1 MDCVHSGKELRG
13 SGFGGILQACRAEH
27 HWRSRGALGTF
38 GYIWIHLDTF
48 GASTFDAAFDA
59 YVLARV
65 TRSCLAVRARVS
77 LTYDWQALQQELEL
91 ARTPRWHPSFCDF
104 DTLTAFDDALCNA
117 LRARQAAEAE
127 DAAEVSEPWHVSLVP
142 LQVLFTTLR
151 LQQVKDSLTLQLTQQ
166 QSRALGSD
174 SENGNEMPN
183 GSFLC
188 IIESIKRTQY
198 LERFWMLL
206 HYFAFFS
213 SFEAKKRSL
222 KPSWSRYEAC
232 GR

>member
-1 MDCVHSGKELRG
+1 MCTQWKRAERQWIRRNLTGLS
-13 SGFGGILQACRAEH
+13 CRAPLEIT
-27 HWRSRGALGTF
+27 RCF

-104 DTLTAFDDALCNA
+104 DTLTAFDDVPCNA

-188 IIESIKRTQY
+188 IIESIKRTHY